1 MVKEARANET
11 KTTKKRKKVIIG
23 VSGSSGIIYGIRAI
37 EFLSKEG
44 YDTYVIIT
52 KPAIK
57 VAEDENGIDLLSEV
71 NKFSKNVF
79 TEDQIDAPMAS
90 SSFTV
95 ITKGMIII
103 PCSINTLAYIAS
115 GITSNL
121 LTRTAINFLR
131 TKGRLVLVI
140 RETPLGEIELQN
152 ALKVTRAGGI
162 IMPASPGF
170 YTKPKTVDDII
181 NFIVGKS
188 IDLLGIR
195 NNLYH
200 RWSK

>member
-1 MVKEARANET
+1 MDEKARTDEAKVKNN
-11 KTTKKRKKVIIG
+11 KKVIIG
-23 VSGSSGIIYGIRAI
+23 ISGSSGIIYGIKTV

-44 YDTYVIIT
+44 YNTFVIVT

-57 VAEDENGIDLLSEV
+57 VAKEENDIDLISELS
-71 NKFSKNVF
+71 KFTKKIF
-79 TEDQIDAPMAS
+79 LEDQIDAPMAS

-95 ITKGMIII
+95 TTKGMIII

-131 TKGRLVLVI
+131 TKRRLILVI
-140 RETPLGEIELQN
+140 RETPLGEIELEN
-152 ALKVTRAGGI
+152 ALKVSKAGGI

-170 YTKPKTVDDII
+170 YIKPETIDDMI
-181 NFIVGKS
+181 NFIVGKA
-188 IDLLGIR
+188 IDLLGIK
-195 NNLYH
+195 NSLYR